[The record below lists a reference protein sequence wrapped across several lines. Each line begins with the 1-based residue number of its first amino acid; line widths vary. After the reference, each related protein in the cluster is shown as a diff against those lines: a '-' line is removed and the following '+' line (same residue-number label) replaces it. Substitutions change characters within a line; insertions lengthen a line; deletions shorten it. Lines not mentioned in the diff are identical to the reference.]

1 MTYLQKTFVRHAHP
15 RHIILAYV
23 GLMWG
28 VYFMWFHNWVW
39 ALAAVVIS
47 GLVGRILT
55 GDVREENLA
64 QTTLG
69 KILLLHM
76 HPVNF
81 VLQTAGVAVTFYG
94 VWLHAGMHIMVGV
107 TVILLGHLWGW
118 HKVNDAL

>member
-1 MTYLQKTFVRHAHP
+1 MTYLQKTFVRHGHP

-28 VYFMWFHNWVW
+28 VYFLWFHNWVG
-39 ALAAVVIS
+39 AVTAILLSAV
-47 GLVGRILT
+47 LGRILT
-55 GDVREENLA
+55 DDVREENLA

-69 KILLLHM
+69 KIMLLHM
-76 HPVNF
+76 HPINLA
-81 VLQTAGVAVTFYG
+81 LQIAGLALAFYG
-94 VWLHAGMHIMVGV
+94 VWIHDGMYVMVAV